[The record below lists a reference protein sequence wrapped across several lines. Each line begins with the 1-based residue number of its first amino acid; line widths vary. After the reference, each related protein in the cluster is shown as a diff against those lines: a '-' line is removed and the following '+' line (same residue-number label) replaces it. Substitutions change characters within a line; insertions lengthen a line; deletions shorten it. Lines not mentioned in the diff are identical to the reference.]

1 MFGGTFACLSLFSP
15 IMPPPPTDIFEQQL
29 RQQHNCI
36 AVAGVDEAGRGALA
50 GPVVAAAVV
59 LPVGCLPDGVRD
71 SKLIPEQER
80 ERLYDVVMQH
90 AVAWAVGIIGQH
102 EIDRINILRAT
113 VAAMRQA
120 VRALATPPH
129 ALLVDGRDTI
139 DVGIPCRAV
148 VGGDRLSVSIA
159 AASIVAKVTRDRMM
173 RAAHQQ
179 HPQFGFD
186 RHKGYGTAQHRQAI
200 QQHGPTNLHRLTF
213 LGKVMQEKL
222 EFE

>member
-1 MFGGTFACLSLFSP
+1 
-15 IMPPPPTDIFEQQL
+15 MPTPPTDIFEQQL
-29 RQQHNCI
+29 RQQHNCT

-59 LPVGCLPDGVRD
+59 LPAGCLPDGVRD

-90 AVAWAVGIIGQH
+90 AVAWAVGIVGQH

-139 DVGIPCRAV
+139 DAGIPCRAV

-159 AASIVAKVTRDRMM
+159 AASIVAKVTRDRVM